1 MSNRKMLFL
10 LLTHHPWSCCLQEP
24 LPPPDNLSPHLCA
37 LFHTAA
43 SMTLLNQKSGHI
55 DPLRID
61 VQWPLSELNCVQ
73 VLPRWL
79 SGKESA

>member
-1 MSNRKMLFL
+1 MLPARA
-10 LLTHHPWSCCLQEP
+10 T
-24 LPPPDNLSPHLCA
+24 PPPDNLSPHLCA